1 MTIEKYQTNGI
12 EYLRLVRTYR
22 MKDANGK
29 SVNRKEVIKSLGAL
43 SKYDDGQPD
52 YLLRLRQSYAEKKP
66 IIPELLPYVDQ
77 APKQKITISFTSGDR
92 FCSGNPKSFAPC
104 ILDPA
109 FVALGLDELFAS
121 IKHSSKIQYDLQGIV
136 RLLTYGRLLEPASK
150 MATMRQN
157 DSYYRPLVKSSNEDN
172 VYDTLD
178 VIYENRK
185 QIIQRM
191 NSCIS
196 RGIGRNSNTV
206 FYDVTNFF
214 FEVEEPDE
222 DEVDEEGNVIEKGL
236 RKMGVSKENRKQP
249 IVQMGLFLDDKGIP
263 ISIEMFP
270 GNTLDHLTFRT
281 ALRNTVDNLNL
292 ERFILIA
299 DRGMYN
305 GTNMCHVLDQGNG
318 YIVSK
323 SLKKSAKTEREW
335 VLNQEGYTVVSPD
348 FKYKSR
354 IVTRT
359 VTAENGTKRKI
370 QEKVVVYWS
379 RAFYAREKHEN
390 QSFLDF
396 IEKLKTNPAGFRV
409 SASQSRNLRKFMKKE
424 CVNKETG
431 EIVDSRKLLSMID
444 DAKLTEFND
453 LMGYYQI
460 VSSELEM
467 NDQEIIDKYHGLT
480 RIEDQFREMKGT
492 LETRPIWVNTPEHIQ
507 AHLLICFM
515 ALTMMRVIQHKIKKS
530 LPDDKAKDL
539 NWSYGLPG
547 ERFQKALYSWT
558 IDQISNEYYR
568 MSSID
573 NQDLKTIITACGLN
587 IPSKLFTLGEL
598 RALKSSVVI
607 F

>member
-1 MTIEKYQTNGI
+1 
-12 EYLRLVRTYR
+12 
-22 MKDANGK
+22 
-29 SVNRKEVIKSLGAL
+29 
-43 SKYDDGQPD
+43 
-52 YLLRLRQSYAEKKP
+52 
-66 IIPELLPYVDQ
+66 
-77 APKQKITISFTSGDR
+77 
-92 FCSGNPKSFAPC
+92 
-104 ILDPA
+104 
-109 FVALGLDELFAS
+109 
-121 IKHSSKIQYDLQGIV
+121 
-136 RLLTYGRLLEPASK
+136 
-150 MATMRQN
+150 
-157 DSYYRPLVKSSNEDN
+157 
-172 VYDTLD
+172 
-178 VIYENRK
+178 
-185 QIIQRM
+185 
-191 NSCIS
+191 
-196 RGIGRNSNTV
+196 
-206 FYDVTNFF
+206 
-214 FEVEEPDE
+214 
-222 DEVDEEGNVIEKGL
+222 
-236 RKMGVSKENRKQP
+236 
-249 IVQMGLFLDDKGIP
+249 
-263 ISIEMFP
+263 
-270 GNTLDHLTFRT
+270 
-281 ALRNTVDNLNL
+281 
-292 ERFILIA
+292 
-299 DRGMYN
+299 
-305 GTNMCHVLDQGNG
+305 MCHVLDQGNG

-396 IEKLKTNPAGFRV
+396 IEKLKANPASFRV

-431 EIVDSRKLLSMID
+431 EIMDSRKLLSMID
-444 DAKLTEFND
+444 DAKLTEFNE

-515 ALTMMRVIQHKIKKS
+515 ALTIMRVIQYKIMKS
-530 LPDDKAKDL
+530 MPKENAKDF

-547 ERFQKALYSWT
+547 ERFQKALLDWQADKLPGDYF
-558 IDQISNEYYR
+558 R
-568 MSSID
+568 MNNVQNS
-573 NQDLKTIITACGLN
+573 DL
-587 IPSKLFTLGEL
+587 TLIFNALGVRL
-598 RALKSSVVI
+598 KPVLYMRGDIRSLKSSVSV

>member
-1 MTIEKYQTNGI
+1 MYIDRYKTNGRY
-12 EYLRLVRTYR
+12 YLRLVREKR
-22 MKDANGK
+22 IIDAKGN
-29 SVNRKEVIKSLGAL
+29 SVSRKESVLSLGN
-43 SKYDDGQPD
+43 YDQFDDGEPD
-52 YLLRLRQSYAEKKP
+52 YLERLRQSFREGNP
-66 IIPELLPYVDQ
+66 LIPALLPYVKQ
-77 APKQKITISFTSGDR
+77 APKQKYTIAFAAGDEC
-92 FCSGNPKSFAPC
+92 FGSPKRLAPC
-104 ILDPA
+104 ILDPVFA
-109 FVALGLDELFAS
+109 ALGLDELFAS
-121 IKHSSKIQYDLQGIV
+121 IKHSSRIEYDLQGIV

-150 MATMRQN
+150 MATMQQN
-157 DSYYRPLVKSSNEDN
+157 DSYYRPLVKSSNDSN

-196 RGIGRNSNTV
+196 KGIGRNTNTV

-214 FEVEEPDE
+214 FEVDEPDE
-222 DEVDEEGNVIEKGL
+222 DEVDDEGNVIEKGL

-396 IEKLKTNPAGFRV
+396 IEKLKANPAGFRV

-431 EIVDSRKLLSMID
+431 EIMDSRKLLSMID
-444 DAKLTEFND
+444 DDKLTEFND

-515 ALTMMRVIQHKIKKS
+515 ALTIMRVIQYKIMKS
-530 LPDDKAKDL
+530 LPKEKANDF

-547 ERFQKALYSWT
+547 ERFQKALLDWQADKLPGDYF
-558 IDQISNEYYR
+558 R
-568 MSSID
+568 MNNVQNS
-573 NQDLKTIITACGLN
+573 DL
-587 IPSKLFTLGEL
+587 TLIFDALGVRL
-598 RALKSSVVI
+598 KPVLYMRGDFRSLKSSVSV

>member
-1 MTIEKYQTNGI
+1 MYIDRYKTNGRY
-12 EYLRLVRTYR
+12 YLRLVREKRIT
-22 MKDANGK
+22 DAKGN
-29 SVNRKEVIKSLGAL
+29 SVSRKESVLSLGN
-43 SKYDDGQPD
+43 YDQFDDGEPD
-52 YLLRLRQSYAEKKP
+52 YLERLRQSFREGNP
-66 IIPELLPYVDQ
+66 LIPALLPYVKQ
-77 APKQKITISFTSGDR
+77 APKQKYTIAFAAGDEC
-92 FCSGNPKSFAPC
+92 FGSPKRLAPC
-104 ILDPA
+104 ILDPVFA
-109 FVALGLDELFAS
+109 ALGLDELFAS
-121 IKHSSKIQYDLQGIV
+121 IKHSSRIEYDLQGIV

-150 MATMRQN
+150 IATMQQN
-157 DSYYRPLVKSSNEDN
+157 DSYYRPLVKSNNDSN

-196 RGIGRNSNTV
+196 KGIGRNTNTV

-222 DEVDEEGNVIEKGL
+222 DEVDDEGNVIEKGL

-281 ALRNTVDNLNL
+281 ALRNTVENLNL

-335 VLNQEGYTVVSPD
+335 VMNQEGYTVVSPE

-359 VTAENGTKRKI
+359 VTAEDGKKRKI

-396 IEKLKTNPAGFRV
+396 IEKLKANPASFRV

-431 EIVDSRKLLSMID
+431 EILDSRKLLSMID
-444 DAKLTEFND
+444 NAKLTEFNE

-515 ALTMMRVIQHKIKKS
+515 ALTMMRVIQHKIVKS
-530 LPDDKAKDL
+530 LPGEKAKDL

-547 ERFQKALYSWT
+547 ERFQKALLDWQADKLPGDYF
-558 IDQISNEYYR
+558 R
-568 MSSID
+568 MNNVHNS
-573 NQDLKTIITACGLN
+573 DLMMIFNA
-587 IPSKLFTLGEL
+587 LGVRL
-598 RALKSSVVI
+598 KPVLYMRGDIRSLKSSVSV

>member
-1 MTIEKYQTNGI
+1 MYIDRYKTNGRY
-12 EYLRLVRTYR
+12 YLRLVREKRIT
-22 MKDANGK
+22 DAKGN
-29 SVNRKEVIKSLGAL
+29 SVSRKESVLSLGN
-43 SKYDDGQPD
+43 YDQFDDGEPD
-52 YLLRLRQSYAEKKP
+52 YLERLRQSFREGNP
-66 IIPELLPYVDQ
+66 LIPALLPYVKQ
-77 APKQKITISFTSGDR
+77 APKQKYTIAFAAGDEC
-92 FCSGNPKSFAPC
+92 FGSPKRLAPC
-104 ILDPA
+104 ILDPVFA
-109 FVALGLDELFAS
+109 ALGLDELFAS
-121 IKHSSKIQYDLQGIV
+121 IKHSSRIEYDLQGIV

-150 MATMRQN
+150 IATMQQN
-157 DSYYRPLVKSSNEDN
+157 DSYYRPLVKSSNDSN

-191 NSCIS
+191 NTCIS
-196 RGIGRNSNTV
+196 RGIGRNTNTV

-281 ALRNTVDNLNL
+281 VLRNTVDNLNL

-396 IEKLKTNPAGFRV
+396 IEKLKANPASFRV

-431 EIVDSRKLLSMID
+431 EIMDSRKLLSMID

-467 NDQEIIDKYHGLT
+467 DDQEIIDKYHGLT

-515 ALTMMRVIQHKIKKS
+515 ALTITRVIQYKIMKS
-530 LPDDKAKDL
+530 MPKENAKDF

-547 ERFQKALYSWT
+547 ERFQKALLDWQADKLPGDYF
-558 IDQISNEYYR
+558 R
-568 MSSID
+568 MNNVQNS
-573 NQDLKTIITACGLN
+573 DL
-587 IPSKLFTLGEL
+587 TLIFNALGVRL
-598 RALKSSVVI
+598 KPVLYMRGDIRSLKSSVSV